1 MGGVTNEVC
10 SYSRSSFETEIE
22 VDAENCKKAKIVAA
36 EKFLYKFP
44 KPSSF
49 RIETVSVPVKKKC

>member
-1 MGGVTNEVC
+1 MKHVVTVEG
-10 SYSRSSFETEIE
+10 SFETEIE

>member
-1 MGGVTNEVC
+1 MKYVVTVEG
-10 SYSRSSFETEIE
+10 SFETEIE
-22 VDAENCKKAKIVAA
+22 VDAEKI
-36 EKFLYKFP
+36 LYKFP